1 MITKYFKILFW
12 TEMRKSNAKLNA
24 LAYQVRIHKF
34 HTKTGDHVLA
44 INKDNIIYDYKA
56 FNHNFSKCQ
65 NNGQFIN
72 RLSKGDMLSE
82 R

>member
-1 MITKYFKILFW
+1 
-12 TEMRKSNAKLNA
+12 MRKSNAKLNA
-24 LAYQVRIHKF
+24 FAFKVRSHKF

-44 INKDNIIYDYKA
+44 INKDNIIYDNKA
-56 FNHNFSKCQ
+56 FNHNFAKGQ

-72 RLSKGDMLSE
+72 RLSKGDKLSE